1 MSDPV
6 FEEIKKAF
14 LDNFE
19 DGDLI
24 NQTKALR
31 AEFKHEPDA
40 KWFFENI
47 CHPIDL
53 EPEEYPVHLV
63 SSVFPIGKEEFM
75 SKTPFSIDFEVIDK
89 DKLIKMLNNR

>member
-6 FEEIKKAF
+6 FEEIKKVF
-14 LDNFE
+14 LNIFE

-24 NQTKALR
+24 NQTTTLR

-40 KWFFENI
+40 KWFYENI
-47 CHPIDL
+47 CHPINL
-53 EPEEYPVHLV
+53 EPEEYPVHFV
-63 SSVFPIGKEEFM
+63 SSISPIGNEFT

-89 DKLIKMLNNR
+89 DKLIKMLNTTR